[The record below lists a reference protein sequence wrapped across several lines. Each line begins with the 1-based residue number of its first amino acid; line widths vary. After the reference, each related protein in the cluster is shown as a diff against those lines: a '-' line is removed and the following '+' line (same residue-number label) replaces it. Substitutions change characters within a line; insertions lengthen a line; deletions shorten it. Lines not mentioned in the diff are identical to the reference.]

1 MHAKECGW
9 VYFRFCFFVWAV
21 ETQPMATAPVRVSR
35 TGENLKY
42 THVGFFVWIWE
53 VILPGRK
60 FYCASWQLRSNAYV
74 ARGLTAGYRMA
85 ANVENRI
92 GK

>member
-1 MHAKECGW
+1 MHAEECGG
-9 VYFRFCFFVWAV
+9 VFQILLFCVGV

-60 FYCASWQLRSNAYV
+60 LYCASWQLRSHAYL
-74 ARGLTAGYRMA
+74 AGGLTVGY
-85 ANVENRI
+85 
-92 GK
+92 